1 MPKFTQHWAS
11 DYDMRIVRLIP
22 GYDAVHELVSC
33 VLAAYLQ
40 DVPYPVDILVAG
52 AGTGRELDELAARDP
67 SWRFTAVDNSQPM
80 LDNARA
86 RATAGGYLE
95 RIDFHTM
102 NVEAYRATAP
112 HAAALVVMVMHF
124 IRDDPGRLEFLRTF
138 TRSLAPGSPLVMCDY
153 ADATQAF
160 HPAYRQWAHAQG
172 HDEEAVKVMFQRL
185 VANFHPIDE
194 AHLGRL
200 LAEAGFTAPAR
211 IFQAL
216 GYSGY
221 VTLRQ

>member
-22 GYDAVHELVSC
+22 GYDSVHELVSC
-33 VLAAYLQ
+33 VLAAHLQ
-40 DVPYPVDILVAG
+40 GAPGPVDILVAG

-67 SWRFTAVDNSQPM
+67 AWRFTAVDNSQAM

-86 RATAGGYLE
+86 RATAGGYLD
-95 RIDFHTM
+95 RVGFQTV
-102 NVEAYRATAP
+102 NVEAYSASAP
-112 HAAALVVMVMHF
+112 HAAALAVMVMHF
-124 IRDDPGRLEFLRTF
+124 IRDDAGRLEFLRTF
-138 TRSLAPGSPLVMCDY
+138 TRSLPPGAPLVMCDY

-172 HDEEAVKVMFQRL
+172 HDEGGVKVMFQRL
-185 VANFHPIDE
+185 AANFHPINE

-200 LAEAGFTAPAR
+200 LAEAGFAAPTR

-221 VTLRQ
+221 VTLRL

>member
-22 GYDAVHELVSC
+22 GYDSMHELVSC
-33 VLAAYLQ
+33 VLAAHLQ
-40 DVPYPVDILVAG
+40 GVSGSVDILVAG
-52 AGTGRELDELAARDP
+52 AGTGRELDDLAARDP

-86 RATAGGYLE
+86 RAAAGGYLD
-95 RIDFHTM
+95 RVDFHTM
-102 NVEAYRATAP
+102 NVEDYRAAAP
-112 HAAALVVMVMHF
+112 HAAALAVMVMHF
-124 IRDDPGRLEFLRTF
+124 LRDDRSRVEFLRTLSR
-138 TRSLAPGSPLVMCDY
+138 TLRPGSLLVVCDY

-160 HPAYRQWAHAQG
+160 HPAYRQWARARG

-185 VANFHPIDE
+185 AANFHPIDE

-200 LAEAGFTAPAR
+200 LAEAGFTAPKQ

-216 GYSGY
+216 GYRGY
-221 VTLRQ
+221 VTLRI